1 MEEVLI
7 SYSLVFN
14 LDVSLGLLWLK
25 LRLML
30 LNSFTLFK
38 AKLLTRIERNASTD
52 ANDVNYANNK
62 GLPRAVGKA
71 VAHRLD
77 VLAKW

>member
-38 AKLLTRIERNASTD
+38 AKLLTRIERCE
-52 ANDVNYANNK
+52 
-62 GLPRAVGKA
+62 
-71 VAHRLD
+71 
-77 VLAKW
+77 

>member
-38 AKLLTRIERNASTD
+38 TKLLTRIERNASTEEND
-52 ANDVNYANNK
+52 ANYINN
-62 GLPRAVGKA
+62 
-71 VAHRLD
+71 
-77 VLAKW
+77 

>member
-30 LNSFTLFK
+30 LNSFSLFK
-38 AKLLTRIERNASTD
+38 AKLLTRIERNASTN
-52 ANDVNYANNK
+52 ASDVNYANN
-62 GLPRAVGKA
+62 
-71 VAHRLD
+71 
-77 VLAKW
+77 